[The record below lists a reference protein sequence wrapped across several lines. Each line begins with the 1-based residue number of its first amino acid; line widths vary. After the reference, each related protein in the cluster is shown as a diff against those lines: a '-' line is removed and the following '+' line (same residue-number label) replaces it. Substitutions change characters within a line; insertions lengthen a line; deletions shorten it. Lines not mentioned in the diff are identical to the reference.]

1 MSSVDDYTISNFTV
15 TTTTVMPTHSYH
27 LRPSAYYSAE
37 AVGDEFT
44 NPTIV
49 DIPTIENPEH
59 RETLQTILEE
69 GEIWTD
75 DIPTGLAELIEET
88 DFFTWESGTNDIW
101 THIGVVLY
109 RRSPDTPSALAI
121 TAELKNERVTPES
134 PGVIEFRVTNRSD
147 EERVIMSGPSPPLS
161 VLWAEAD
168 SDDRSFL
175 LWGEYASS
183 GHISFRDGELE
194 VNSVGIGT
202 RIEPG
207 ETITR
212 TYEIRAGTDGVAPG
226 DYVVSETLTSRLA
239 EEPPSEAIEWT
250 VSFSLTEASR
260 DEA

>member
-1 MSSVDDYTISNFTV
+1 
-15 TTTTVMPTHSYH
+15 
-27 LRPSAYYSAE
+27 
-37 AVGDEFT
+37 
-44 NPTIV
+44 
-49 DIPTIENPEH
+49 
-59 RETLQTILEE
+59 
-69 GEIWTD
+69 
-75 DIPTGLAELIEET
+75 
-88 DFFTWESGTNDIW
+88 
-101 THIGVVLY
+101 
-109 RRSPDTPSALAI
+109 
-121 TAELKNERVTPES
+121 
-134 PGVIEFRVTNRSD
+134 VTNRSD
-147 EERVIMSGPSPPLS
+147 EERVILSGPSPPLS

-212 TYEIRAGTDGVAPG
+212 TYEIRAGTDGGAPG
-226 DYVVSETLTSRLA
+226 DYVISETLTSRLA

-250 VSFSLTEASR
+250 VGFTLTEASR

>member
-1 MSSVDDYTISNFTV
+1 MSSVDGYTLSDFTV

-27 LRPSAYYSAE
+27 LRPSAYFSAE
-37 AVGDEFT
+37 AVADEFT

-49 DIPTIENPEH
+49 DIPTLDNREH
-59 RETLQTILEE
+59 RETLQTILQE

-88 DFFTWESGTNDIW
+88 DFFTWDAGTNDVW
-101 THIGVVLY
+101 THIGVDLY
-109 RRSPDTPSALAI
+109 RRSPDTPSALTI
-121 TAELKNERVTPES
+121 TAELKNERVILES
-134 PGVIEFRVTNRSD
+134 PGTIEFRVTNRSD

-207 ETITR
+207 ETIIR
-212 TYEIRAGTDGVAPG
+212 TYEIRAGTDGLAPG
-226 DYVVSETLTSRLA
+226 DYVISETLTSRLA
-239 EEPPSEAIEWT
+239 EEPPSETIEWT
-250 VSFSLTEASR
+250 VGFTLTEDIH